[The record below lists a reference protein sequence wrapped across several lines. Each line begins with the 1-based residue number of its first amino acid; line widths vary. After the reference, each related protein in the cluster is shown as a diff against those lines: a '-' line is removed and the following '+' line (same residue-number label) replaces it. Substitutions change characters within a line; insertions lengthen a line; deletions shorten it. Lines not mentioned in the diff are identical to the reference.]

1 MRTLILATVLV
12 ASACA
17 VPPATSQPTAARE
30 VVSGSG
36 RLRGNGVRMDVSIG
50 GPIPGRKAQTSSVVL
65 QPNSVVTP

>member
-1 MRTLILATVLV
+1 MRTLILATAFVT
-12 ASACA
+12 SACA
-17 VPPATSQPTAARE
+17 VPPETAQARAARE

-50 GPIPGRKAQTSSVVL
+50 GPIPGRKVQNSSVVL